1 MEVAMNEATT
11 KKKKGFWS
19 GFLTFFAMGGFML
32 FLIGGLAILILI
44 SYLTK

>member
-11 KKKKGFWS
+11 KKKKGFWN

-32 FLIGGLAILILI
+32 FLVGGLAILIAI

>member
-1 MEVAMNEATT
+1 MEAIMAEATT

-32 FLIGGLAILILI
+32 ILAGGVGILILI
-44 SYLTK
+44 VYLTK

>member
-19 GFLTFFAMGGFML
+19 GFLTFFAMGGFMV
-32 FLIGGLAILILI
+32 ILVAVVAVIMLI
-44 SYLTK
+44 SYLTR